1 MTKKR
6 YAYLIIE
13 STTKSV
19 NVGDIITDEVV
30 KEQDYT
36 WKVFNYKLNRMTG
49 YFRGLRLCEFP
60 EDKKEAKKL
69 MDLIY
74 KAMRSATK
82 SD

>member
-49 YFRGLRLCEFP
+49 YFRGLRLCEFLTI
-60 EDKKEAKKL
+60 KRKL
-69 MDLIY
+69 
-74 KAMRSATK
+74 K
-82 SD
+82 S